1 MGAAFRLH
9 EMRPMTGWRL
19 LALWMLTLVVA
30 CTDAPEEELPW
41 EDTCTDG
48 KCDGAGGPVAPL
60 AAPDLLV
67 NDLAVLGELERAG
80 FDLGTRLGGPRL
92 DTMTATN
99 AQLAQ
104 SSPVYRQVATLVT
117 ADLREIAAADRA
129 AGVGLAFAH
138 RLFDAR
144 WLQSAAARFRLV
156 AVVNRIDR
164 LTATPGACGEVR
176 LVYRLAYATREGSS
190 RLPMTLMVV
199 HEQPMLAGSCA
210 GVARAWQGR
219 TGTATA
225 LTGGPLANLGPAV
238 RLELNLQAV
247 RWPAAVRTDLGG
259 HAEYLMRVLGIAGGT
274 VTPLPLP
281 STIATT
287 LTASQKTALATWI
300 TNNLAAIDAG
310 TAEVPA
316 EFLATKVV
324 SVSPR
329 GLARG
334 ANRPFL
340 LAFPQPEVTFAG
352 VNFAGR
358 ALVKSPGG
366 LVRRLDTMTCQGCH
380 QSRGLAGFHILG
392 QDDAE
397 TARGNAIEVGT
408 SPHVHEDLR
417 WRKDVLASIA
427 STGYVGSARP
437 FAERNEA
444 VPGTY
449 GAHCGL
455 GDPSFAGWTCAS
467 GFACA
472 DISGDEVGMCVPAT
486 GPSAGDACETSSV
499 TFEANPHTDR
509 TTDMTVQG
517 CTVPSG
523 VSAKCSR
530 SSASGSVGGF
540 PNGSCTARC
549 GRMGATGGAAICGAT
564 PPSGF
569 NECLSQGRTFTD
581 CLGDATPA
589 FRRRCDAQTPCG
601 DDYVCAGVTGAPKGV
616 GACMP
621 PYFIFQ
627 ARVDGHPTI

>member
-1 MGAAFRLH
+1 MAPVSAA
-9 EMRPMTGWRL
+9 RL
-19 LALWMLTLVVA
+19 LALSVLALAVA
-30 CTDAPEEELPW
+30 CADAPEEELPW

-80 FDLGTRLGGPRL
+80 FDLGTRLGGVS
-92 DTMTATN
+92 ATN

-117 ADLREIAAADRA
+117 ADLRELAAADRA

-274 VTPLPLP
+274 VTPLRLP

-366 LVRRLDTMTCQGCH
+366 PGPPARHHDLPGLPPEPRARGLPHPRPGRCRDRARQRDRGRHVAARPRGPAMAQGRPREHRRHRLRRVGAPVRRAQRGGPRDLRRALRPGR
-380 QSRGLAGFHILG
+380 SELRGL
-392 QDDAE
+392 
-397 TARGNAIEVGT
+397 
-408 SPHVHEDLR
+408 DLR
-417 WRKDVLASIA
+417 
-427 STGYVGSARP
+427 
-437 FAERNEA
+437 ERLHLRGHQRRRGRH
-444 VPGTY
+444 VR
-449 GAHCGL
+449 
-455 GDPSFAGWTCAS
+455 
-467 GFACA
+467 
-472 DISGDEVGMCVPAT
+472 
-486 GPSAGDACETSSV
+486 AGDRPE
-499 TFEANPHTDR
+499 R
-509 TTDMTVQG
+509 G
-517 CTVPSG
+517 
-523 VSAKCSR
+523 
-530 SSASGSVGGF
+530 
-540 PNGSCTARC
+540 
-549 GRMGATGGAAICGAT
+549 
-564 PPSGF
+564 
-569 NECLSQGRTFTD
+569 
-581 CLGDATPA
+581 
-589 FRRRCDAQTPCG
+589 
-601 DDYVCAGVTGAPKGV
+601 
-616 GACMP
+616 
-621 PYFIFQ
+621 
-627 ARVDGHPTI
+627 